1 MPYFAASQAL
11 RLPRL
16 YSAKVV
22 QRTISGLGGSQLCDL
37 ARKRAKET
45 QHHAEGQQ
53 LKTWKKILP
62 LLLAL
67 LMLAGCGAPAAQ
79 ETVPVPAA
87 PADAASAD
95 TAEDGDY
102 KVLNVGRMAE
112 LFDMDS
118 TIATEADCLEVIS
131 AIIEPLFVT
140 AADGTPVNALCASYE
155 TNEESTEYVFHIR
168 EDANWMNGVPVT
180 ADDFVFAWRRLV
192 DPVTASEY
200 SFMMEVAAV
209 KNATPI
215 ISGELPIEE
224 LGVSAVDS
232 KTLKVEL
239 DHPVSY
245 FLNLMTFPSFC
256 PINEAF
262 ATELGSEYALG
273 ADKLLCCGPF
283 YMSAWDVGGNTYQ
296 LKKNPS
302 YYDADKVNL
311 DEINFQIIKDP
322 QQTMLAYENGT
333 LDYVRLSGDQIVKYQ
348 TMDGFTRIE
357 EGYLWYLS
365 PNLNPKSEEYSC
377 GLENENLRMAIALSY
392 DKDVICYEI
401 LQDGSTPADFA
412 IPNRLAIGPD
422 GKDFRETSP
431 LYLQTDK
438 AKAQEYWEAA
448 KEELG
453 VDEVTIELLYD
464 DSDSTPLIAQ
474 FLQSEIENNL
484 PGVHINLKSQPKKS
498 RTELMQNREY
508 QLGLT
513 RWGPDYADP
522 MTYLDMWTT
531 GSTYNYGEWSN
542 EEYDK
547 LIADANGDLANRY
560 EERWEALKQAEALV
574 MEHAVILPVY
584 QKGTAAM
591 VRPGITGL
599 AFFPVG
605 VGTIYKDVDVNF

>member
-1 MPYFAASQAL
+1 M
-11 RLPRL
+11 
-16 YSAKVV
+16 
-22 QRTISGLGGSQLCDL
+22 
-37 ARKRAKET
+37 
-45 QHHAEGQQ
+45 
-53 LKTWKKILP
+53 KTWKKILP

-245 FLNLMTFPSFC
+245 FLNLMTFPSFY

>member
-1 MPYFAASQAL
+1 M
-11 RLPRL
+11 
-16 YSAKVV
+16 
-22 QRTISGLGGSQLCDL
+22 
-37 ARKRAKET
+37 
-45 QHHAEGQQ
+45 
-53 LKTWKKILP
+53 KTWKKILP

-412 IPNRLAIGPD
+412 IPYRLATGPD

>member
-1 MPYFAASQAL
+1 M
-11 RLPRL
+11 
-16 YSAKVV
+16 KVW
-22 QRTISGLGGSQLCDL
+22 
-37 ARKRAKET
+37 KR
-45 QHHAEGQQ
+45 
-53 LKTWKKILP
+53 ILP
-62 LLLAL
+62 ILLLVSL
-67 LMLAGCGAPAAQ
+67 LAGCGAPAAAPSGTEQ
-79 ETVPVPAA
+79 PAASVVPAQ
-87 PADAASAD
+87 
-95 TAEDGDY
+95 GDY
-102 KVLNVGRMAE
+102 KVLNVGRMSE

-140 AADGTPVNALCASYE
+140 AANGTPVNALCESYE
-155 TNEESTEYVFHIR
+155 VNDDGTAYTFHIR
-168 EDANWMNGVPVT
+168 ANANWMNGVPVT
-180 ADDFVFAWRRLV
+180 AHDFVYAWRRLV
-192 DPVTASEY
+192 DPETASEY

-215 ISGELPIEE
+215 ISGEKPVEE
-224 LGVSAVDS
+224 LGVSAADD
-232 KTLKVEL
+232 KTLVVEL
-239 DHPVSY
+239 DRPVT
-245 FLNLMTFPSFC
+245 FFINLMTFPSFC
-256 PINEAF
+256 PINQAYAEEKGAQ
-262 ATELGSEYALG
+262 YALG
-273 ADKLLCCGPF
+273 ADNLLCCGPF

-296 LKKNPS
+296 LKKNPE
-302 YYDADKVNL
+302 YYDAENVRL

-333 LDYVRLSGDQIVKYQ
+333 LDYVRLSGDQVTKYKNEP
-348 TMDGFTRIE
+348 GFTRIG

-365 PNLNPKSEEYSC
+365 PNLNPKSAAYSC
-377 GLENENLRMAIALSY
+377 GLENENLRKAIALSY
-392 DKDVICYEI
+392 DKSVICDDI
-401 LQDGSTPADFA
+401 LQDGSAPADFA
-412 IPNRLAIGPD
+412 IPYQLATGPD
-422 GKDFRETSP
+422 GKDFRETAG

-448 KEELG
+448 KAELG
-453 VDEVTIELLYD
+453 VSEVSIELLYD

-484 PGVHINLKSQPKKS
+484 PGVHISLKAQPKKS

-542 EEYDK
+542 AAYDK
-547 LIADANGDLANRY
+547 LIDDANGSLANDPAA
-560 EERWEALKQAEALV
+560 RWEALKQAEALV
-574 MEHAVILPVY
+574 MENAVILPVY

-591 VRPGITGL
+591 VRPGVSGL

>member
-1 MPYFAASQAL
+1 M
-11 RLPRL
+11 
-16 YSAKVV
+16 
-22 QRTISGLGGSQLCDL
+22 
-37 ARKRAKET
+37 
-45 QHHAEGQQ
+45 
-53 LKTWKKILP
+53 KTWKKILP

-95 TAEDGDY
+95 AAADGDY

-180 ADDFVFAWRRLV
+180 ADDFVYAWRRLV

>member
-1 MPYFAASQAL
+1 M
-11 RLPRL
+11 
-16 YSAKVV
+16 
-22 QRTISGLGGSQLCDL
+22 
-37 ARKRAKET
+37 
-45 QHHAEGQQ
+45 
-53 LKTWKKILP
+53 KTWKKILP

-118 TIATEADCLEVIS
+118 TIATEADCLEIIS
-131 AIIEPLFVT
+131 AIIEPLFIT
-140 AADGTPVNALCASYE
+140 SADGTPVNALCASYE

>member
-1 MPYFAASQAL
+1 M
-11 RLPRL
+11 
-16 YSAKVV
+16 
-22 QRTISGLGGSQLCDL
+22 
-37 ARKRAKET
+37 
-45 QHHAEGQQ
+45 
-53 LKTWKKILP
+53 KTWKKILP

-180 ADDFVFAWRRLV
+180 ADDFVYAWRRLV

-605 VGTIYKDVDVNF
+605 VGTIYKDVDVNV

>member
-1 MPYFAASQAL
+1 VKKGENAM
-11 RLPRL
+11 
-16 YSAKVV
+16 
-22 QRTISGLGGSQLCDL
+22 
-37 ARKRAKET
+37 
-45 QHHAEGQQ
+45 
-53 LKTWKKILP
+53 KTWKKILP

-79 ETVPVPAA
+79 ETVPAPAA

-95 TAEDGDY
+95 AAEDGNY

>member
-1 MPYFAASQAL
+1 VKKGENAM
-11 RLPRL
+11 
-16 YSAKVV
+16 
-22 QRTISGLGGSQLCDL
+22 
-37 ARKRAKET
+37 
-45 QHHAEGQQ
+45 
-53 LKTWKKILP
+53 KTWKKILP

-448 KEELG
+448 KKELG

>member
-1 MPYFAASQAL
+1 M
-11 RLPRL
+11 
-16 YSAKVV
+16 
-22 QRTISGLGGSQLCDL
+22 
-37 ARKRAKET
+37 
-45 QHHAEGQQ
+45 
-53 LKTWKKILP
+53 KTWKKILP

-79 ETVPVPAA
+79 ETVPAPAA

-95 TAEDGDY
+95 AAEDGNY

-273 ADKLLCCGPF
+273 ADNLLCCGPF

-438 AKAQEYWEAA
+438 VKAQEYWEIA
-448 KEELG
+448 KKELG
-453 VDEVTIELLYD
+453 VEEVTIELLYD

>member
-1 MPYFAASQAL
+1 M
-11 RLPRL
+11 
-16 YSAKVV
+16 
-22 QRTISGLGGSQLCDL
+22 
-37 ARKRAKET
+37 
-45 QHHAEGQQ
+45 
-53 LKTWKKILP
+53 KTWKKILP

-79 ETVPVPAA
+79 ETVPAPAA

-95 TAEDGDY
+95 AAEDGDY

-377 GLENENLRMAIALSY
+377 GLESENLRMAIALSY

>member
-1 MPYFAASQAL
+1 M
-11 RLPRL
+11 
-16 YSAKVV
+16 
-22 QRTISGLGGSQLCDL
+22 
-37 ARKRAKET
+37 
-45 QHHAEGQQ
+45 
-53 LKTWKKILP
+53 KTWKKILP

-180 ADDFVFAWRRLV
+180 ADDFVYAWRRLV

-322 QQTMLAYENGT
+322 QQTMLAYETGT

>member
-1 MPYFAASQAL
+1 VKKGENAM
-11 RLPRL
+11 
-16 YSAKVV
+16 
-22 QRTISGLGGSQLCDL
+22 
-37 ARKRAKET
+37 
-45 QHHAEGQQ
+45 
-53 LKTWKKILP
+53 KTWKKILP

-180 ADDFVFAWRRLV
+180 ADDFVYAWRRLV

>member
-1 MPYFAASQAL
+1 M
-11 RLPRL
+11 
-16 YSAKVV
+16 
-22 QRTISGLGGSQLCDL
+22 
-37 ARKRAKET
+37 
-45 QHHAEGQQ
+45 
-53 LKTWKKILP
+53 KTWKKILP

>member
-1 MPYFAASQAL
+1 M
-11 RLPRL
+11 
-16 YSAKVV
+16 
-22 QRTISGLGGSQLCDL
+22 
-37 ARKRAKET
+37 
-45 QHHAEGQQ
+45 
-53 LKTWKKILP
+53 KTWKKILP

-79 ETVPVPAA
+79 ETVPAPAA

-95 TAEDGDY
+95 AAEDGNY

-273 ADKLLCCGPF
+273 ADNLLCCGPF

-377 GLENENLRMAIALSY
+377 GLESENLRMAIALSY

-542 EEYDK
+542 EEYDM
-547 LIADANGDLANRY
+547 LIAAANGDLANRY

>member
-1 MPYFAASQAL
+1 M
-11 RLPRL
+11 
-16 YSAKVV
+16 
-22 QRTISGLGGSQLCDL
+22 
-37 ARKRAKET
+37 
-45 QHHAEGQQ
+45 
-53 LKTWKKILP
+53 KTWKKILP

-180 ADDFVFAWRRLV
+180 ADDFVYAWRRLV

-365 PNLNPKSEEYSC
+365 PNLNPKSEKYSC

>member
-1 MPYFAASQAL
+1 M
-11 RLPRL
+11 
-16 YSAKVV
+16 
-22 QRTISGLGGSQLCDL
+22 
-37 ARKRAKET
+37 
-45 QHHAEGQQ
+45 
-53 LKTWKKILP
+53 KTWKKILP

-392 DKDVICYEI
+392 DKDVICFEI

>member
-1 MPYFAASQAL
+1 VKKGENAM
-11 RLPRL
+11 
-16 YSAKVV
+16 
-22 QRTISGLGGSQLCDL
+22 
-37 ARKRAKET
+37 
-45 QHHAEGQQ
+45 
-53 LKTWKKILP
+53 KTWKKILP

-95 TAEDGDY
+95 TAADGDY

-180 ADDFVFAWRRLV
+180 ADDFVYAWRRLV

>member
-1 MPYFAASQAL
+1 M
-11 RLPRL
+11 
-16 YSAKVV
+16 
-22 QRTISGLGGSQLCDL
+22 
-37 ARKRAKET
+37 
-45 QHHAEGQQ
+45 
-53 LKTWKKILP
+53 KTWKKILP

-79 ETVPVPAA
+79 ETVPVPAT

-95 TAEDGDY
+95 TAADGDY

-180 ADDFVFAWRRLV
+180 ADDFVYAWRRLV

-448 KEELG
+448 KKELG

>member
-1 MPYFAASQAL
+1 M
-11 RLPRL
+11 
-16 YSAKVV
+16 
-22 QRTISGLGGSQLCDL
+22 
-37 ARKRAKET
+37 
-45 QHHAEGQQ
+45 
-53 LKTWKKILP
+53 KTWKKILP

-131 AIIEPLFVT
+131 AIIEPLFIT

-180 ADDFVFAWRRLV
+180 ADDFVYAWRRLV

>member
-1 MPYFAASQAL
+1 M
-11 RLPRL
+11 
-16 YSAKVV
+16 
-22 QRTISGLGGSQLCDL
+22 
-37 ARKRAKET
+37 
-45 QHHAEGQQ
+45 
-53 LKTWKKILP
+53 KTWKKILP

-273 ADKLLCCGPF
+273 ADNLLCCGPF

-322 QQTMLAYENGT
+322 QQTMLAYENGA

>member
-1 MPYFAASQAL
+1 M
-11 RLPRL
+11 
-16 YSAKVV
+16 
-22 QRTISGLGGSQLCDL
+22 
-37 ARKRAKET
+37 
-45 QHHAEGQQ
+45 
-53 LKTWKKILP
+53 KTWKKILP

-322 QQTMLAYENGT
+322 QQTMLAYENGA

>member
-1 MPYFAASQAL
+1 M
-11 RLPRL
+11 
-16 YSAKVV
+16 
-22 QRTISGLGGSQLCDL
+22 
-37 ARKRAKET
+37 
-45 QHHAEGQQ
+45 
-53 LKTWKKILP
+53 KTWKKILP

-365 PNLNPKSEEYSC
+365 PNLNPKSEEYSF
-377 GLENENLRMAIALSY
+377 GRENENLRMAIALSY

-599 AFFPVG
+599 AFFPRRCGHDLQRRGCELLIQHSYSKSVKG
-605 VGTIYKDVDVNF
+605 RPRYIGCAAVLRKGEKVCLSTSSNGC

>member
-1 MPYFAASQAL
+1 M
-11 RLPRL
+11 
-16 YSAKVV
+16 
-22 QRTISGLGGSQLCDL
+22 
-37 ARKRAKET
+37 
-45 QHHAEGQQ
+45 
-53 LKTWKKILP
+53 KTWKKILP

-155 TNEESTEYVFHIR
+155 TNEESTEYVFQIR

>member
-1 MPYFAASQAL
+1 M
-11 RLPRL
+11 
-16 YSAKVV
+16 
-22 QRTISGLGGSQLCDL
+22 
-37 ARKRAKET
+37 
-45 QHHAEGQQ
+45 
-53 LKTWKKILP
+53 KTWKKILP

-79 ETVPVPAA
+79 ETVPAPAA

-95 TAEDGDY
+95 AAEDGNY

-322 QQTMLAYENGT
+322 QQTMLAYENGA

>member
-1 MPYFAASQAL
+1 M
-11 RLPRL
+11 
-16 YSAKVV
+16 
-22 QRTISGLGGSQLCDL
+22 
-37 ARKRAKET
+37 
-45 QHHAEGQQ
+45 
-53 LKTWKKILP
+53 KTWKKILP

-95 TAEDGDY
+95 TAADGDY

-180 ADDFVFAWRRLV
+180 ADDFVYAWRRLV

-283 YMSAWDVGGNTYQ
+283 YMSAWDVGSISKSSRIRSRRCLPMKTARWIM
-296 LKKNPS
+296 S
-302 YYDADKVNL
+302 AS
-311 DEINFQIIKDP
+311 
-322 QQTMLAYENGT
+322 LAT
-333 LDYVRLSGDQIVKYQ
+333 
-348 TMDGFTRIE
+348 
-357 EGYLWYLS
+357 
-365 PNLNPKSEEYSC
+365 KS
-377 GLENENLRMAIALSY
+377 
-392 DKDVICYEI
+392 
-401 LQDGSTPADFA
+401 
-412 IPNRLAIGPD
+412 
-422 GKDFRETSP
+422 
-431 LYLQTDK
+431 
-438 AKAQEYWEAA
+438 
-448 KEELG
+448 
-453 VDEVTIELLYD
+453 
-464 DSDSTPLIAQ
+464 
-474 FLQSEIENNL
+474 
-484 PGVHINLKSQPKKS
+484 
-498 RTELMQNREY
+498 
-508 QLGLT
+508 
-513 RWGPDYADP
+513 
-522 MTYLDMWTT
+522 
-531 GSTYNYGEWSN
+531 
-542 EEYDK
+542 
-547 LIADANGDLANRY
+547 
-560 EERWEALKQAEALV
+560 
-574 MEHAVILPVY
+574 
-584 QKGTAAM
+584 
-591 VRPGITGL
+591 
-599 AFFPVG
+599 
-605 VGTIYKDVDVNF
+605 

>member
-1 MPYFAASQAL
+1 M
-11 RLPRL
+11 
-16 YSAKVV
+16 
-22 QRTISGLGGSQLCDL
+22 
-37 ARKRAKET
+37 
-45 QHHAEGQQ
+45 
-53 LKTWKKILP
+53 KTWKKILP

-180 ADDFVFAWRRLV
+180 ADDFVYAWRRLV

-273 ADKLLCCGPF
+273 ADNLLCCGPF

-322 QQTMLAYENGT
+322 QQTMLAYENGA

>member
-1 MPYFAASQAL
+1 M
-11 RLPRL
+11 
-16 YSAKVV
+16 
-22 QRTISGLGGSQLCDL
+22 
-37 ARKRAKET
+37 
-45 QHHAEGQQ
+45 
-53 LKTWKKILP
+53 KTWKKILP

-79 ETVPVPAA
+79 ETVPAPAA

-95 TAEDGDY
+95 AAEDGNY

-180 ADDFVFAWRRLV
+180 ADDFVYAWRRLV

-438 AKAQEYWEAA
+438 VKAQEYWEIA
-448 KEELG
+448 KKELG
-453 VDEVTIELLYD
+453 VEEVTIELLYD

>member
-1 MPYFAASQAL
+1 M
-11 RLPRL
+11 
-16 YSAKVV
+16 
-22 QRTISGLGGSQLCDL
+22 
-37 ARKRAKET
+37 
-45 QHHAEGQQ
+45 
-53 LKTWKKILP
+53 KTWKKILP

-79 ETVPVPAA
+79 ETVPAPAA
-87 PADAASAD
+87 PAAAASAD
-95 TAEDGDY
+95 AAEDGNY

-273 ADKLLCCGPF
+273 ADNLLCCGPF

>member
-1 MPYFAASQAL
+1 M
-11 RLPRL
+11 
-16 YSAKVV
+16 
-22 QRTISGLGGSQLCDL
+22 
-37 ARKRAKET
+37 
-45 QHHAEGQQ
+45 
-53 LKTWKKILP
+53 KTWKKILP

-79 ETVPVPAA
+79 ETVPAPAA

-95 TAEDGDY
+95 AAEDGNY

-180 ADDFVFAWRRLV
+180 ADDFVYAWRRLV

-377 GLENENLRMAIALSY
+377 GLESENLRMAIALSY

>member
-1 MPYFAASQAL
+1 M
-11 RLPRL
+11 
-16 YSAKVV
+16 
-22 QRTISGLGGSQLCDL
+22 
-37 ARKRAKET
+37 
-45 QHHAEGQQ
+45 
-53 LKTWKKILP
+53 KTWKKILP

-79 ETVPVPAA
+79 ETVPAPAA

-95 TAEDGDY
+95 AAEDGNY

>member
-1 MPYFAASQAL
+1 M
-11 RLPRL
+11 
-16 YSAKVV
+16 
-22 QRTISGLGGSQLCDL
+22 
-37 ARKRAKET
+37 
-45 QHHAEGQQ
+45 
-53 LKTWKKILP
+53 KTWKKILP

-95 TAEDGDY
+95 TEEDGDY

>member
-1 MPYFAASQAL
+1 M
-11 RLPRL
+11 
-16 YSAKVV
+16 
-22 QRTISGLGGSQLCDL
+22 
-37 ARKRAKET
+37 
-45 QHHAEGQQ
+45 
-53 LKTWKKILP
+53 KTWKKILP

-79 ETVPVPAA
+79 ETVPAPAA

-95 TAEDGDY
+95 AAEDGNY

-273 ADKLLCCGPF
+273 ADNLLCCGPF

-377 GLENENLRMAIALSY
+377 GLESENLRMAIALSY

>member
-1 MPYFAASQAL
+1 M
-11 RLPRL
+11 
-16 YSAKVV
+16 
-22 QRTISGLGGSQLCDL
+22 
-37 ARKRAKET
+37 
-45 QHHAEGQQ
+45 
-53 LKTWKKILP
+53 KTWKKILP

-542 EEYDK
+542 EEYDM
-547 LIADANGDLANRY
+547 LIAAANGDLANRY

>member
-1 MPYFAASQAL
+1 M
-11 RLPRL
+11 
-16 YSAKVV
+16 
-22 QRTISGLGGSQLCDL
+22 
-37 ARKRAKET
+37 
-45 QHHAEGQQ
+45 
-53 LKTWKKILP
+53 KTWKKILP

-311 DEINFQIIKDP
+311 DEINFQ
-322 QQTMLAYENGT
+322 
-333 LDYVRLSGDQIVKYQ
+333 KYQ

-401 LQDGSTPADFA
+401 LQDGSTPADF
-412 IPNRLAIGPD
+412 
-422 GKDFRETSP
+422 
-431 LYLQTDK
+431 QTDK